1 MNNQTINYIFNI
13 TGNANDVINNIKQ
26 NANALNENLSQTLN
40 VFGGI
45 NGAFVGFQGV
55 VSTIQSVNDA
65 IGGITQ
71 DKAYA
76 KLNNFKP
83 RTIQTDALKTGV
95 FEDNK
100 EGFRRLLSHCYDE
113 DTIRAAM
120 ALRKKISK
128 LNFVRDS
135 KLGEGKD
142 MTNPKHR
149 KNLRKKKKRGVLS
162 YHQYK
167 WTTRKGIV
175 YNVKT
180 EVFDGFECL
189 YWMRKRE

>member
-1 MNNQTINYIFNI
+1 M
-13 TGNANDVINNIKQ
+13 
-26 NANALNENLSQTLN
+26 ALARSFAGRKNCHACGK
-40 VFGGI
+40 VDK
-45 NGAFVGFQGV
+45 
-55 VSTIQSVNDA
+55 SVA
-65 IGGITQ
+65 TAKKKAEAKRISKKKGKKSAQ

-83 RTIQTDALKTGV
+83 RTIQTNALKTGV

-149 KNLRKKKKRGVLS
+149 KNLRKKNHVRVII
-162 YHQYK
+162 Y
-167 WTTRKGIV
+167 
-175 YNVKT
+175 
-180 EVFDGFECL
+180 
-189 YWMRKRE
+189 